1 MHLVEK
7 AKEEVVNTARI
18 IYREGLVFETWG
30 NVSARP
36 TENEVVITPS
46 GIPYEK
52 LTFADIVTVNL
63 AGQVEEG
70 MWKPSTELPLHLAIY
85 EQRKDI
91 KAIVHTHSSCAVAF
105 AVSRQDIP
113 VVLEEQAQIVGGP
126 VKAADY
132 ALPGSVELTEN
143 ALKILR
149 KEGSA
154 VLLANHGLV
163 GIGKDLATALQI
175 CRIIERSA
183 RIILWSKLL
192 GSPYILSPGDVTELR
207 KNFLLTYG
215 QDNPPANSKCG
226 E

>member
-1 MHLVEK
+1 MYLVEK

-52 LTFADIVTVNL
+52 LTFVDIVTVNL
-63 AGQVEEG
+63 AGQAEEG
-70 MWKPSTELPLHLAIY
+70 KWKPSTELPLHLAIY
-85 EQRKDI
+85 RQREDI
-91 KAIVHTHSSCAVAF
+91 KAIVHTHSSCALAF
-105 AVSRQDIP
+105 AASRQDVP

-126 VKAADY
+126 VKVADY
-132 ALPGSVELTEN
+132 ALPGSTELAEN
-143 ALKILR
+143 ALKILGN
-149 KEGSA
+149 EENA

-163 GIGKDLATALQI
+163 GIGKDLTTALQI

-192 GSPYILSPGDVTELR
+192 GSPYILSPEDVTALR
-207 KNFLLTYG
+207 NNFLFAYG
-215 QDNPPANSKCG
+215 QNNPAANS
-226 E
+226 

>member
-1 MHLVEK
+1 MYLVEK

-30 NVSARP
+30 NVSAKP

-52 LTFADIVTVNL
+52 LTFIDIVTVSL
-63 AGQVEEG
+63 AGQVKEG
-70 MWKPSTELPLHLAIY
+70 KWKPSTELPLHLAIY

-91 KAIVHTHSSCAVAF
+91 GAIVHTHSSCALAF

-126 VKAADY
+126 VKVADY
-132 ALPGSVELTEN
+132 ALPGSVELADN
-143 ALKILR
+143 ALRVLG

-163 GIGKDLATALQI
+163 GIGEDLTTALQI

-183 RIILWSKLL
+183 RIILLSKLL
-192 GSPYILSPGDVTELR
+192 GSPYILSLEDVAELR
-207 KNFLLTYG
+207 NNFLLAYG
-215 QDNPPANSKCG
+215 QGNPAANS
-226 E
+226 

>member
-1 MHLVEK
+1 MYLVEK

-36 TENEVVITPS
+36 TENEVVITPN

-52 LTFADIVTVNL
+52 LTFVDIVTVNL
-63 AGQVEEG
+63 AGQAEEG
-70 MWKPSTELPLHLAIY
+70 KWKPSTELPLHLAIY
-85 EQRKDI
+85 RQRKDI
-91 KAIVHTHSSCAVAF
+91 KAIVHTHSSCALAF

-126 VKAADY
+126 VKVADY
-132 ALPGSVELTEN
+132 ALPGSVELAEN
-143 ALKILR
+143 ALKILG
-149 KEGSA
+149 KDGGA

-163 GIGKDLATALQI
+163 GIGEDLSTALQI

-192 GSPYILSPGDVTELR
+192 GSPYILSPGDITELR
-207 KNFLLTYG
+207 YNFLRTYG
-215 QDNPPANSKCG
+215 QDNPPANS
-226 E
+226 